1 MAKGTR
7 LTEEERRII
16 KLFKEEGH
24 SNVSIARKIGRSEK
38 VVRNFLKKGSKYGI
52 KPATKGRTKL
62 SLRLKGQIRHE
73 ATQNR
78 LSCSQIKE
86 KLDVPVTPRQIARIL
101 NQSPNIKWKKLQGKP
116 KLNLTHKQNRLKFA
130 RKYMEWKTEW
140 QNVVFSDEKK
150 FNLDGPDCY
159 SCYWH
164 DLSKTTVVRSKR
176 NFGGGSLMVWGA
188 FSYHAK
194 LPICFI
200 STRMNSG
207 MYLELLEDVLIGHI
221 ENDANDD
228 IIFQQD
234 NASIHVSKQ
243 SKAWFAEK
251 NIPLLEWP
259 ACSPDCN
266 PIENL
271 WGILAAMVYANG
283 RQFDSISS
291 LKTAIQECWAKIDM
305 ATLRKLSDSMPNRI
319 FEVIRKDG
327 GHTKY

>member
-24 SNVSIARKIGRSEK
+24 SNVSIGRKIGRSEK
-38 VVRNFLKKGSKYGI
+38 VVRNFLSKGSKYGI
-52 KPATKGRTKL
+52 KPPTKGRTKV

-78 LSCSQIKE
+78 LSCSQIKQ

-101 NQSPNIKWKKLQGKP
+101 NDSPNIKWKKMQGKP
-116 KLNLTHKQNRLKFA
+116 KLNLTHKENRLKFA

-140 QNVVFSDEKK
+140 RNVVFSDEKK

-164 DLSKTTVVRSKR
+164 NLNQTRVVRSKR

-207 MYLELLEDVLIGHI
+207 MYLELLEDVLIGHL
-221 ENDANDD
+221 ENDASED
-228 IIFQQD
+228 IVFQQD

-243 SKAWFAEK
+243 SKAWFVEK
-251 NIPLLEWP
+251 NIPLLDWP

-271 WGILAAMVYANG
+271 WGILARMVYANG

-291 LKTAIQECWAKIDM
+291 LKAAIRECWAKIDM
-305 ATLRKLSDSMPNRI
+305 ATLQKLSDSMPNRI
-319 FEVIRKDG
+319 FEVIRNDG